1 MSGQTLLNLG
11 STPVRGIRDIRWNDN
26 GSMIL
31 AFSVSTSRRL
41 GFRRLPF
48 PQDHAE
54 LREISEVDANND
66 TTPAGERPHTIQFV
80 IVTSLFFFTVD

>member
-26 GSMIL
+26 GSMVL
-31 AFSVSTSRRL
+31 AFSVSTSRL
-41 GFRRLPF
+41 LSFHRLPF

-66 TTPAGERPHTIQFV
+66 TTPAGEKPHIIQLV
-80 IVTSLFFFTVD
+80 MVTLCFGN